1 VKNRADLFW
10 AIVGEGGLVLVMA
23 TVSWVIKQPL
33 IFASLGPTA
42 YELAEQPQLR
52 SARTYNIIVGHLTG
66 LAAGFLAAYLMNA
79 WGSPNAIATG
89 ILTTQRLWAAVIA
102 ATLTT
107 VITLLLKAGQPAALA
122 TALLVSLGS
131 MQTRR
136 DAVAIIAA
144 VLIIAAIGEPF
155 RRFRLKYTQT
165 RPVVPRQRQ

>member
-1 VKNRADLFW
+1 MKNRADLFW